1 MICVSLVGYNRTC
14 GAVTGGISDVGIF
27 DPNDLNFTQAAAIA
41 GVNQPYSAVAIRDTV
56 TDPAVFIIDFLV
68 DNGQFTFKQTVNGCS
83 TKYEFDVA
91 LQLAELSHDL
101 ATFLESMD
109 AAGCCC
115 GLGIFVRLNSGKTF
129 VLGEKYVNDSAITK
143 FIMKNDGSDGDSG
156 KVLDDFNGVNLH
168 LKGSYKR
175 MAYEYTGSWDVV
187 VAMSDQAGSGS

>member
-1 MICVSLVGYNRTC
+1 
-14 GAVTGGISDVGIF
+14 
-27 DPNDLNFTQAAAIA
+27 
-41 GVNQPYSAVAIRDTV
+41 
-56 TDPAVFIIDFLV
+56 
-68 DNGQFTFKQTVNGCS
+68 
-83 TKYEFDVA
+83 
-91 LQLAELSHDL
+91 
-101 ATFLESMD
+101 
-109 AAGCCC
+109 
-115 GLGIFVRLNSGKTF
+115 